1 MDKERLANLLHH
13 AIVLLEEEYGCCEE
27 LMKTDL
33 AYKLGITQEEYD
45 EIMA

>member
-1 MDKERLANLLHH
+1 MDKERLMNLLHN
-13 AIVLLEEEYGCCEE
+13 AIVLLEEEYSCWEE

>member
-1 MDKERLANLLHH
+1 MDKERLANLLYN

-33 AYKLGITQEEYD
+33 ADKMGITQEEYD